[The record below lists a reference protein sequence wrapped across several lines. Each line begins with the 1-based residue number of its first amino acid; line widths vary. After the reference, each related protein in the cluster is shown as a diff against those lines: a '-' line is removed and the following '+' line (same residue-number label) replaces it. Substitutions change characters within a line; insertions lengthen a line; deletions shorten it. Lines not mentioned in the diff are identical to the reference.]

1 MTGGSTGTTTSGTDH
16 GYEFDHRYARLRT
29 VLDGL
34 ELNALRYC
42 LSSDDTATRIR
53 RAEEIEAAVMPLVR
67 EWQKFGIKAEEQCS
81 DGYVLCNGVCVPYNC
96 VDMGGSRTTSTK

>member
-1 MTGGSTGTTTSGTDH
+1 MTTTGTTTSG
-16 GYEFDHRYARLRT
+16 EQESSFAPRYARLRT

-42 LSSDDTATRIR
+42 LSSDDTATRVR
-53 RAEEIEAAVMPLVR
+53 RAEEIEAALMPLVR
-67 EWQKFGIKAEEQCS
+67 EWQKFGIKAEESCS

-96 VDMGGSRTTSTK
+96 VDLGNMARQTT